1 MINKKITLKEL
12 ASILKVS
19 VSTVSKALN
28 DSYEISEATKKKVK
42 TAAIKYNYTP
52 NLLAQ
57 GLKTKRTKIIGVVI
71 PDMRAPFFI
80 RVLRGIEKEA
90 SEKGYNILTCFSN
103 ESFEKEK
110 ATLEMLSQGNVDGIL
125 MSLSKE
131 TQELGQIDH
140 VNEIMSNGIPVTLFD
155 RVDDRIECDKVII
168 NDFESTYFATKELL
182 RSGARNILFISPIS
196 TTTIGKN
203 RYRGYAFALREKGN
217 LEEKVLSIEEYKDF
231 SPDLNRILST
241 EKVDGIIAAKELTGI
256 SAVNIASR
264 HGLKVPEDI
273 SIIGF
278 TNGLLSMNSNPPLTT
293 MSQHGKEIGRVATTK
308 LLKRLNNSKLDYTTT
323 VIETTLIKR
332 GTTKKGF

>member
-28 DSYEISEATKKKVK
+28 DSYEISEATKKRVK
-42 TAAIKYNYTP
+42 TAAIKYNYSP

-57 GLKTKRTKIIGVVI
+57 GLKTKKTKILGVVI
-71 PDMRAPFFI
+71 PDMRAPFSI

-90 SEKGYNILTCFSN
+90 SAQGYNILTCFSD
-103 ESFEKEK
+103 ESLEKEK
-110 ATLEMLSQGNVDGIL
+110 SILDMLSQGNVDGIL

-131 TQELGQIDH
+131 SQTEQYFDH
-140 VNEIMSNGIPVTLFD
+140 VNLLISNGIPVTLFD
-155 RVDDRIECDKVII
+155 RVDDRIVCDKVII
-168 NDFESTYFATKELL
+168 NDFDSTYNSTKLL
-182 RSGARNILFISPIS
+182 LNSGARNILFISPIS

-217 LEEKVLSIEEYKDF
+217 LKEKVLHIEEYKDF
-231 SPDLNRILST
+231 SDDLTRIL
-241 EKVDGIIAAKELTGI
+241 KADKIDAIIAANELTGI
-256 SAVNIASR
+256 SAVNIATR
-264 HGLKVPEDI
+264 LGFKIPQQI

-278 TNGLLSMNSNPPLTT
+278 TNGILSMNSNPPLTT
-293 MSQHGKEIGRVATTK
+293 MSQHGKDIGKVATQK
-308 LLKRLNNSKLDYTTT
+308 LINRLKNSKLEYSTT

-332 GTTKKGF
+332 GTTKN

>member
-1 MINKKITLKEL
+1 MRNKKITLKEL
-12 ASILKVS
+12 AVILKVS

-28 DSYEISEATKKKVK
+28 DSYEISEATKKRVK
-42 TAAIKYNYTP
+42 TAAIKYNYSP

-90 SEKGYNILTCFSN
+90 SAQGYNILTCFSN

-110 ATLEMLSQGNVDGIL
+110 SILEMLSQGNVDGIL
-125 MSLSKE
+125 MSLCKE
-131 TQELGQIDH
+131 SQEQDRFEH
-140 VNEIMSNGIPVTLFD
+140 VNDLISNGIPVTLFD
-155 RVDDRIECDKVII
+155 RVDERIECDKVMI
-168 NDFESTYFATKELL
+168 NDFESTYNATKVLL
-182 RSGARNILFISPIS
+182 NSGSRKILFISPIS

-203 RYRGYAFALREKGN
+203 RHRGYAFALREEGN
-217 LEEKVLSIEEYKDF
+217 LEEKVLHIEEYKDF
-231 SPDLNRILST
+231 STDLNRILKV
-241 EKVDGIIAAKELTGI
+241 EKIDGIIAANELTGI
-256 SAVNIASR
+256 SAINIATR
-264 HGLKVPEDI
+264 LGFKIPEQI

-293 MSQHGKEIGRVATTK
+293 MSQHGKEIGRVATIK
-308 LLKRLNNSKLDYTTT
+308 LLDRLKNQNLEYSTT

-332 GTTKKGF
+332 GTTKN